1 MKVAGAKRD
10 VFPGSSV
17 STGAKFSVAPVDS
30 APMQY
35 TAHCTRWCIK
45 NAVTNFLHQLLDR
58 RLCFHQHFFVCLLP
72 GLRKNS
78 TEFSPNTA
86 ERWHTGPRRKS
97 FSFWCNPDAS
107 RYVSFRVGPG
117 VRFVHVRR
125 VSRHW
130 ASRAFSGVSCWF
142 LRLFLS

>member
-58 RLCFHQHFFVCLLP
+58 RLCFHQHFFLFVCYQDYAKT
-72 GLRKNS
+72 R
-78 TEFSPNTA
+78 PNF
-86 ERWHTGPRRKS
+86 HQIRRKGDTRGQGGKVLA
-97 FSFWCNPDAS
+97 FGAI
-107 RYVSFRVGPG
+107 RMR
-117 VRFVHVRR
+117 HVTS
-125 VSRHW
+125 VL
-130 ASRAFSGVSCWF
+130 G
-142 LRLFLS
+142 